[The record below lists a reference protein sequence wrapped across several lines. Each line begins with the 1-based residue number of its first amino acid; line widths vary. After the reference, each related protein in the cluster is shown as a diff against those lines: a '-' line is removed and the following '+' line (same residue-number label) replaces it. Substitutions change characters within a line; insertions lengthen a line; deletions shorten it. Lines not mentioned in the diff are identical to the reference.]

1 MSDRGISIHN
11 LHPSHQGVY
20 VCHATNKAGS
30 ITASAMLRVQ
40 VSKWLLL
47 VVTMMMMMVV
57 LMGVGVRVVDMKY

>member
-40 VSKWLLL
+40 VSKWL
-47 VVTMMMMMVV
+47 VVMMMMVV
-57 LMGVGVRVVDMKY
+57 VGMVGMVDIEN

>member
-40 VSKWLLL
+40 VSKWLE
-47 VVTMMMMMVV
+47 VMMMMMMLVMVLV
-57 LMGVGVRVVDMKY
+57 LMGVVDMKY